1 MDKSVKAVGRKTNLP
16 SDEEAVKVAR
26 HVTWVGFWWN
36 AVLGVAK
43 VVGGVLGRS
52 NALIADGIHSFSD
65 FLSDIIVLVMV
76 GIARRKPDAKYQYGH
91 GKYETF
97 ATLLLAIVLLVV
109 AVGIFWDGLHNV
121 IAASR
126 GEILPR
132 PGFIALILCL
142 LSLVVKEWLYRYT
155 RKAGERINSAAVVA
169 NAWHHRSDAFSSV
182 ATLFGVAGAMF
193 LGEKGRLLDP
203 VAAMIVAVMIVV
215 VSVKMALPAI
225 KELLEVAL
233 PVDEENKIKKA
244 IMSTPGV
251 KAFHHLRTRRNGS
264 SVIVE
269 THIKVDPYITVI
281 AAHDISTAVEKKI
294 AAVFDKD
301 TSIVTTHIEPYE
313 GEPIDSEGCCGK
325 KGRSGYG
332 CTSRGV

>member
-1 MDKSVKAVGRKTNLP
+1 MSQMGKHIDKLVADSVHGHAFSSP
-16 SDEEAVKVAR
+16 EAVRVAR

-43 VVGGVLGRS
+43 VVGGVFGRS

-76 GIARRKPDAKYQYGH
+76 GISRRKPDAKYQYGH

-97 ATLLLAIVLLVV
+97 ATLLLSVVLLIV
-109 AVGIFWDGLHNV
+109 AVGIFCDGLHNV
-121 IAASR
+121 VAASR
-126 GEILPR
+126 GEVLPR
-132 PGFIALILCL
+132 PGYIALILCL
-142 LSLVVKEWLYRYT
+142 LSLAVKEWLYRYT
-155 RKAGERINSAAVVA
+155 RRAGERINSTAVVA

-193 LGEKGRLLDP
+193 LGDKGRLLDP
-203 VAAMIVAVMIVV
+203 MAAMIVAVVIVV

-225 KELLEVAL
+225 KELLEIAL
-233 PVDEENKIKKA
+233 PADVEVRIRMA
-244 IMSTPGV
+244 IISTPGV
-251 KAFHHLRTRRNGS
+251 KAFHNLRTRRNGS

-269 THIKVDPYITVI
+269 THIKVDPYISVI
-281 AAHDISTAVEKKI
+281 TAHDIATAVEKNI

-313 GEPIDSEGCCGK
+313 GEMIAEDGSCGEKPK
-325 KGRSGYG
+325 K
-332 CTSRGV
+332 

>member
-1 MDKSVKAVGRKTNLP
+1 MSKTGKHIDESAADSVRDANV
-16 SDEEAVKVAR
+16 SSAEAVEVSR

-36 AVLGVAK
+36 AVLCVAK

-52 NALIADGIHSFSD
+52 NALIADGIHSLSD
-65 FLSDIIVLVMV
+65 LLSDIIVLVMV

-97 ATLLLAIVLLVV
+97 ATLLLSVVLLIV
-109 AVGIFWDGLHNV
+109 AVGIFWNGMHNV
-121 IAASR
+121 LAASR
-126 GEILPR
+126 GELLPK
-132 PGFIALILCL
+132 PGFIALVLCL

-155 RKAGERINSAAVVA
+155 RRAGERINSSAVVA

-182 ATLFGVAGAMF
+182 ATLLGVAGALF

-203 VAAMIVAVMIVV
+203 VAAMVVAVMIVG

-225 KELLEVAL
+225 KELLEIAL
-233 PVDEENKIKKA
+233 PVDVENKIKEA

-251 KAFHHLRTRRNGS
+251 RAFHHLRTRRNGS

-269 THIKVDPYITVI
+269 IHIKVDPYITVI
-281 AAHDISTAVEKKI
+281 TAHDIATVVEKNI
-294 AAVFDKD
+294 AGVFDKD

-313 GEPIDSEGCCGK
+313 GEPIASDGSCSK
-325 KGRSGYG
+325 KVASD
-332 CTSRGV
+332 